1 MSNQFPGDFS
11 LQEVNLYNISQ
22 SDSPEDIKNLVR
34 EINIYESVFSSVLQ
48 ATLLIEDIGEN
59 LISQMPMMGQER
71 IVIIIDSGGK
81 KHTLNFYLYRIDGR
95 VMQEKS
101 QYYVMNC
108 MSVEGL
114 RNENF
119 RICER
124 VDGIKAEDL
133 IKDIL
138 KRDNFSPK
146 KVDVDE
152 TNEPFD
158 IYVPNWRIFDLIQWM
173 SKRSVPAYKKDSV
186 GFLFYETFNGFNFK
200 SIDNLFDQ
208 SSYPDDSVTYK
219 YFQANMTNGLDDL
232 ERHRIMNFASPK
244 MFDIH
249 HDLRRGAFSHDSIYL
264 DLNQRIYKTF
274 RTTADDFWDNS
285 SHLGKAKPYVSG
297 GNSTPT
303 QLLARSSRTIYRAS
317 VRGNFGPW
325 EEAKEGKEY
334 VDPVNKEFDKAFYRY
349 YFLEYSQLDIGV
361 PGDLDLRAG
370 SVINVSIP
378 EPKPA
383 VGNRIEEDHRFSGKY
398 FVTAA
403 KHSILNRNELR
414 TTVSLARDS
423 YGGKP
428 IPDKKVSEKQ
438 VYQDGTN

>member
-133 IKDIL
+133 IKDI
-138 KRDNFSPK
+138 
-146 KVDVDE
+146 
-152 TNEPFD
+152 
-158 IYVPNWRIFDLIQWM
+158 
-173 SKRSVPAYKKDSV
+173 
-186 GFLFYETFNGFNFK
+186 
-200 SIDNLFDQ
+200 
-208 SSYPDDSVTYK
+208 
-219 YFQANMTNGLDDL
+219 
-232 ERHRIMNFASPK
+232 
-244 MFDIH
+244 
-249 HDLRRGAFSHDSIYL
+249 
-264 DLNQRIYKTF
+264 
-274 RTTADDFWDNS
+274 
-285 SHLGKAKPYVSG
+285 
-297 GNSTPT
+297 
-303 QLLARSSRTIYRAS
+303 
-317 VRGNFGPW
+317 
-325 EEAKEGKEY
+325 
-334 VDPVNKEFDKAFYRY
+334 
-349 YFLEYSQLDIGV
+349 
-361 PGDLDLRAG
+361 
-370 SVINVSIP
+370 
-378 EPKPA
+378 
-383 VGNRIEEDHRFSGKY
+383 
-398 FVTAA
+398 
-403 KHSILNRNELR
+403 
-414 TTVSLARDS
+414 
-423 YGGKP
+423 
-428 IPDKKVSEKQ
+428 
-438 VYQDGTN
+438 